1 MAAGVDMVGATAAD
15 GDMAV
20 ADGAT
25 VMAVVGAAVIGI
37 MIVVGV
43 AAGAMAAAGLI
54 PPIVTGVIN
63 SA

>member
-1 MAAGVDMVGATAAD
+1 MAAGADMVGATAAD

-25 VMAVVGAAVIGI
+25 VIGI
-37 MIVVGV
+37 MIVIGV

-54 PPIVTGVIN
+54 RPIVTGVIN

>member
-1 MAAGVDMVGATAAD
+1 MAGAMAAD

-20 ADGAT
+20 VDGAM
-25 VMAVVGAAVIGI
+25 VMAAVGAEVIGI